1 MWFVRTLLVC
11 ENRNGVEFY
20 LRKSRLSTLWCNQ
33 IVCLA
38 CRNYDFVVGRRWV
51 YSFVAAPWAG
61 NSSNLRSRFV
71 ALEILHRRV
80 STVTRLL
87 NYFVVSRLVVCYLS
101 CDISTHVT
109 IPCCCRSHNALSC
122 DKLLY
127 WKEGTRFLPS
137 LAEQSVATW
146 DYVDATVQVS
156 ASNHTGFCRIAT
168 LLKACS
174 TATRLCVIMC
184 LSVCAKW
191 HLVHNHTT
199 TASEMLCHL
208 GWAGV
213 SLSK

>member
-1 MWFVRTLLVC
+1 MWFVCTSLVC
-11 ENRNGVEFY
+11 ENRNGVAFY
-20 LRKSRLSTLWCNQ
+20 LRKSRLSILWCNQ

-38 CRNYDFVVGRRWV
+38 CRNYDFVVGSSWV

-109 IPCCCRSHNALSC
+109 EYRAVVGPTRLPSC

-127 WKEGTRFLPS
+127 WKDGTRFLPS

-156 ASNHTGFCRIAT
+156 ASNHTGFCIGLKRI
-168 LLKACS
+168 S
-174 TATRLCVIMC
+174 
-184 LSVCAKW
+184 
-191 HLVHNHTT
+191 
-199 TASEMLCHL
+199 
-208 GWAGV
+208 
-213 SLSK
+213 